1 MGFALA
7 TVLSVLLASHVV
19 LVVGLA
25 REGSWGRAAVAFLVA
40 PLAPWWG
47 WQSGMRPAAIVWT
60 VALALY
66 TLGSSLA

>member
-1 MGFALA
+1 VAA
-7 TVLSVLLASHVV
+7 HVV

-25 REGSWGRAAVAFLVA
+25 RRGHGGRAALALVVA

-47 WQSGMRPAAIVWT
+47 WSAGLRAATIVWG

-66 TLGSSLA
+66 TLGVVVS